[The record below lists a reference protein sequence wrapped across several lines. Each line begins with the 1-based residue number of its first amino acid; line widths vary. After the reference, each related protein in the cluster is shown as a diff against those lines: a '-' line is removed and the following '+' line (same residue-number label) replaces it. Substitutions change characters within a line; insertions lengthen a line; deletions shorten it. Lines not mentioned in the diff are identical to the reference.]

1 MILLKSVNCIDENN
15 IIGLNRKT
23 KKINENIDNIKKYE
37 MLH

>member
-23 KKINENIDNIKKYE
+23 NKINENIDNIKKYE